1 MISPVAAFRFLSV
14 LPLPGGSAEGDDN
27 LAPAVAWFPLVG
39 CALGGLLVLTDWACR
54 KAFPGGSGLLAAAL
68 VLAVYV
74 VFSGGLHHDGLVD
87 VADAFLSSR
96 PADERLRIMKDP
108 HVGAMGITVLVLFLL
123 VELSAIFSL
132 EAGVPGCS
140 GEFRMAALFAFPVL
154 GRWVM
159 SYMCV
164 RFPYARRTGTAA
176 PMVEGSRG
184 RHLAIA
190 TVLTRAARAGAFILL
205 ARVALL
211 SAVLFVFVLAFAEVS
226 GRLFTRSLGG
236 VTGDIIGATGMITE
250 CLVLLILASR
260 LPELLAGCGI

>member
-1 MISPVAAFRFLSV
+1 MVSPVEAFRFLSV
-14 LPLPGGSAEGDDN
+14 IPLPGGSEEGGHD
-27 LAPAVAWFPLVG
+27 LTPAVAWFPLVG

-54 KAFPGGSGLLAAAL
+54 KAFGGGSGLLAAAL
-68 VLAVYV
+68 VLAVYAI
-74 VFSGGLHHDGLVD
+74 FSGGLHHDGLID

-108 HVGAMGITVLVLFLL
+108 YVGAMGITVLVLFLL
-123 VELSAIFSL
+123 VEFSAIYSL
-132 EAGVPGCS
+132 ETGAPWCS

-159 SYMCV
+159 SYLCV

-176 PMVEGSRG
+176 RMVEGSRG

-190 TVLTRAARAGAFILL
+190 TLITLVALAVSFLLL

-211 SAVLFVFVLAFAEVS
+211 IAVLFVFALAFAEIS

-236 VTGDIIGATGMITE
+236 ITGDVIGATAMTTE
-250 CLVLLILASR
+250 CLVLLIMASR
-260 LPELLAGCGI
+260 LPELLARCGI